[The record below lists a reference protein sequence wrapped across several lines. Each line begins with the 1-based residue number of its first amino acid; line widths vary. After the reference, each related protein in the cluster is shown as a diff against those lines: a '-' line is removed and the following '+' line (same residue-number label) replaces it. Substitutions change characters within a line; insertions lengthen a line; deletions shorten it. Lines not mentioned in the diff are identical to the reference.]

1 MRIALDLTEEA
12 LELLNS
18 GRTDA
23 ARMAL
28 ESLAVHLSTSPAQGR
43 WRLLEGLRQA
53 GTHPVRLLRKVTAA

>member
-23 ARMAL
+23 AKITL
-28 ESLAVHLSTSPAQGR
+28 ESLAVHLSASPSQGR
-43 WRLLEGLRQA
+43 WRLLQGLRWA
-53 GTHPVRLLRKVTAA
+53 GTHPVKLLRKVTAA